1 MHQLLETYCHDKFRT
16 RCICGRPADGE
27 IVPEIGRTTFI
38 SLNRTTYRQTS
49 GPARLIMIE
58 TEVDIELVNSRFG
71 KVVGVT
77 EHSGSVT
84 SGHYVAYTK
93 VGGGNG
99 IKTMTKDELDKKHQI
114 LDMSI
119 LFL

>member
-93 VGGGNG
+93 VGGG
-99 IKTMTKDELDKKHQI
+99 MV
-114 LDMSI
+114 
-119 LFL
+119 